1 MKLSKEQEL
10 ILEKAGALKQGE
22 ILKINAC
29 AGSGK
34 TTMLK
39 HIALAN
45 PLNSFLYLAFN
56 KAIAQKSKKLFPK
69 NVEVKTIHSL
79 AYVFA
84 KKHLGSFSL
93 LSNLKIFDIA
103 PFFSNQKSSYLNAVL
118 KEYARF
124 LKSDETETF
133 YKEVALLYE
142 AMLKKELPMTHDFYL
157 KYYQLASGGKELH
170 NYDYILFDEA
180 QDSNAVML
188 SIFLNNVCKKIL
200 VGDTFQNIYGFNQT
214 INALETIKADFHLNL
229 STNYRST
236 QEILNYAD
244 SFLDVYSSKNRLKMH
259 SALKEEVKIKTQA
272 FITRTNAG
280 LIELI
285 NTLLKEKANLDEIAL
300 LKEPESIFKLLFDIF
315 SFRANRF
322 ELISKENAFL
332 HNFDSMFELRSY
344 ASYDAELS
352 LALNLS
358 EKPYDFKA
366 LKKLA
371 LKLYQNKNAN
381 TFLINAHLSKGLE
394 WDRVILHNDFVKLR
408 DLKAKIEEEKNQEE
422 KAKREF
428 EMEQELNL
436 FYVAI
441 TRARFEL
448 EDRSGNNKEVLR
460 QDKKFN
466 KMQRKF

>member
-10 ILEKAGALKQGE
+10 ILEKASTLKQGE

-124 LKSDETETF
+124 LKSDETETS

-214 INALETIKADFHLNL
+214 INALETIEADFHLNL

-236 QEILNYAD
+236 QEILDYAD
-244 SFLDVYSSKNRLKMH
+244 SFLETCSSKNRVKMH

-285 NTLLKEKANLDEIAL
+285 NTLRKEENLDEVAL

-344 ASYDAELS
+344 ASYDAELN

>member
-10 ILEKAGALKQGE
+10 ILEKASTLRQGE

-45 PLNSFLYLAFN
+45 PANSFLYLAFN

-214 INALETIKADFHLNL
+214 INALETIEADFHLNL

-236 QEILNYAD
+236 QEILDYAD
-244 SFLDVYSSKNRLKMH
+244 SFLETCSSKNRVKMH

-285 NTLLKEKANLDEIAL
+285 NTLRKEENLDEVAL

-352 LALNLS
+352 LVLNLS

-381 TFLINAHLSKGLE
+381 IFLINAHLSKGLE

>member
-124 LKSDETETF
+124 LKSDETETS

-170 NYDYILFDEA
+170 IYDYVLFDEA

-236 QEILNYAD
+236 QEILDYAD
-244 SFLDVYSSKNRLKMH
+244 SFLETCSSKNRVKMH

-285 NTLLKEKANLDEIAL
+285 NTLRKEENLDEVAL

-344 ASYDAELS
+344 ASYDAELN

-381 TFLINAHLSKGLE
+381 IFLINAHLSKGLE

>member
-10 ILEKAGALKQGE
+10 ILEKASTLKQGE

-124 LKSDETETF
+124 LKSDETETS

-214 INALETIKADFHLNL
+214 INALETIEADFHLNL

-236 QEILNYAD
+236 QEILDYAD
-244 SFLDVYSSKNRLKMH
+244 SFLETCSSKNRVKMH

-285 NTLLKEKANLDEIAL
+285 NTLRKEENLDEVAL

-344 ASYDAELS
+344 ASYDAELN

-381 TFLINAHLSKGLE
+381 IFLINAHLSKGLE

>member
-10 ILEKAGALKQGE
+10 ILEKASTLRQGE

-45 PLNSFLYLAFN
+45 PANSFLYLAFN

-214 INALETIKADFHLNL
+214 INALETIEADFHLNL

-236 QEILNYAD
+236 QEILDYAD
-244 SFLDVYSSKNRLKMH
+244 SFLETCSSKNRVKMH

-285 NTLLKEKANLDEIAL
+285 NTLRKEENLDEVAL

-381 TFLINAHLSKGLE
+381 IFLINAHLSKGLE

>member
-10 ILEKAGALKQGE
+10 ILEKASTLRQGE

-45 PLNSFLYLAFN
+45 PVNSFLYLAFN

-69 NVEVKTIHSL
+69 NVEIKTIHSL

-124 LKSDETETF
+124 LKSDETETS

-170 NYDYILFDEA
+170 NYDYILLDEA

-214 INALETIKADFHLNL
+214 INALETINA
-229 STNYRST
+229 NYRST

-244 SFLDVYSSKNRLKMH
+244 SFLDVYSSKNRLKMQ
-259 SALKEEVKIKTQA
+259 SNLKEEVKIKTQA

-381 TFLINAHLSKGLE
+381 IFLINAHLSKGLE
-394 WDRVILHNDFVKLR
+394 WDRVILHNDFISLK
-408 DLKAKIEEEKNQEE
+408 DLKTKILEEKNQEE

-428 EMEQELNL
+428 ELEQELNL

-448 EDRSGNNKEVLR
+448 EDRSKNNNRVKNFK
-460 QDKKFN
+460 QISYN
-466 KMQRKF
+466 KL

>member
-124 LKSDETETF
+124 LKSDETETS

-180 QDSNAVML
+180 QDSNAAML

-214 INALETIKADFHLNL
+214 INALETIEADFHLNL

-236 QEILNYAD
+236 QEILDYAD
-244 SFLDVYSSKNRLKMH
+244 SFLETCSSKNRVKMH

-285 NTLLKEKANLDEIAL
+285 NTLRKEENLDEVAL

-466 KMQRKF
+466 KMQRRF

>member
-10 ILEKAGALKQGE
+10 ILEKASTLRQGE

-45 PLNSFLYLAFN
+45 PANSFLYLAFN

-124 LKSDETETF
+124 LKSDETETS

-214 INALETIKADFHLNL
+214 INALETIEADFHLNL

-236 QEILNYAD
+236 QEILDYAD
-244 SFLDVYSSKNRLKMH
+244 SFLETCSSKNRVKMH

-285 NTLLKEKANLDEIAL
+285 NTLRKEENLDEVAL

-381 TFLINAHLSKGLE
+381 IFLINAHLSKGLE

>member
-10 ILEKAGALKQGE
+10 ILEKADALKQGE

-124 LKSDETETF
+124 LKSDETETS

-236 QEILNYAD
+236 QEILDYAD
-244 SFLDVYSSKNRLKMH
+244 SFLETCSSKNRVKMH

-285 NTLLKEKANLDEIAL
+285 NTLRKEENLDEVAL

-381 TFLINAHLSKGLE
+381 IFLINAHLSKGLE

>member
-124 LKSDETETF
+124 LKSDETETS

-214 INALETIKADFHLNL
+214 INALETIEADFHLNL

-236 QEILNYAD
+236 QEILDYAD
-244 SFLDVYSSKNRLKMH
+244 SFLETCSSKNRVKMH

-285 NTLLKEKANLDEIAL
+285 NTLRKEENLDEVAL

-466 KMQRKF
+466 KMQRRF

>member
-69 NVEVKTIHSL
+69 NVEIKTIHSL

-103 PFFSNQKSSYLNAVL
+103 PFFSNQKSNYLNAVL

-124 LKSDETETF
+124 LKSDETETS

-170 NYDYILFDEA
+170 IYDYVLFDEA

-214 INALETIKADFHLNL
+214 INALETIEADFHLNL

-259 SALKEEVKIKTQA
+259 SNLKEEVKIKTQA

-285 NTLLKEKANLDEIAL
+285 NTLWEEESLDEIAL

>member
-10 ILEKAGALKQGE
+10 ILEKASTLKQGE

-124 LKSDETETF
+124 LKSDETETS

-214 INALETIKADFHLNL
+214 INALETIEADFHLNL

-236 QEILNYAD
+236 QEILDYAD
-244 SFLDVYSSKNRLKMH
+244 SFLETCSSKNRVKMH

-285 NTLLKEKANLDEIAL
+285 NTLRKEENLDEVAL

-381 TFLINAHLSKGLE
+381 IFLINAHLSKGLE

>member
-10 ILEKAGALKQGE
+10 ILEKASTLKQGE

-124 LKSDETETF
+124 LKSDETETS

-170 NYDYILFDEA
+170 IYDYVLFDEA

-214 INALETIKADFHLNL
+214 INALETIEADFHLNL

-236 QEILNYAD
+236 QEILDYAD
-244 SFLDVYSSKNRLKMH
+244 SFLETCSSKNRVKMH

-285 NTLLKEKANLDEIAL
+285 NTLRKEENLDEVAL

-381 TFLINAHLSKGLE
+381 IFLINAHLSKGLE

>member
-214 INALETIKADFHLNL
+214 INALETIEADFHLNL

-236 QEILNYAD
+236 QEILDYAD
-244 SFLDVYSSKNRLKMH
+244 SFLETCSSKNRVKMH

-285 NTLLKEKANLDEIAL
+285 NTLRKEENLDEVAL

-381 TFLINAHLSKGLE
+381 IFLINAHLSKGLE

>member
-124 LKSDETETF
+124 LKSDETETS

-214 INALETIKADFHLNL
+214 INALETIEADFHLNL

-236 QEILNYAD
+236 QEILDYAD
-244 SFLDVYSSKNRLKMH
+244 SFLETCSSKNRVKMH

-285 NTLLKEKANLDEIAL
+285 NTLRKEENLDEVAL

>member
-10 ILEKAGALKQGE
+10 ILEKASTLKQGE

-124 LKSDETETF
+124 LKSDETETS

-214 INALETIKADFHLNL
+214 INALETIEADFHLNL

-236 QEILNYAD
+236 QEILDYAD
-244 SFLDVYSSKNRLKMH
+244 SFLETCSSKNRVKMH

-285 NTLLKEKANLDEIAL
+285 NTLRKEENLDEVAL

-344 ASYDAELS
+344 ASYDAELN

-381 TFLINAHLSKGLE
+381 IFLINAHLSKGLE

-448 EDRSGNNKEVLR
+448 EDRSKNNNRVKNFK
-460 QDKKFN
+460 QISYN
-466 KMQRKF
+466 KL

>member
-10 ILEKAGALKQGE
+10 ILEKASTLKQGE

-124 LKSDETETF
+124 LKSDETETS

-170 NYDYILFDEA
+170 IYDYVLFDEA

-214 INALETIKADFHLNL
+214 INALETIEADFHLNL

-236 QEILNYAD
+236 QEILDYAD
-244 SFLDVYSSKNRLKMH
+244 SFLETCSSKNRVKMH

-285 NTLLKEKANLDEIAL
+285 NTLRKEENLDEVAL

-381 TFLINAHLSKGLE
+381 IFLINAHLSKGLE

-448 EDRSGNNKEVLR
+448 EDRSKNNNRVKNFK
-460 QDKKFN
+460 QISYN
-466 KMQRKF
+466 KL

>member
-10 ILEKAGALKQGE
+10 ILEKASTLKQGE

-45 PLNSFLYLAFN
+45 PANSFLYLAFN

-103 PFFSNQKSSYLNAVL
+103 PIFSNQKSSYLNAVL

-124 LKSDETETF
+124 LKSDETETS

-170 NYDYILFDEA
+170 NYDYILLDEA

-214 INALETIKADFHLNL
+214 INALETIEADFHLNL

-236 QEILNYAD
+236 QEILDYAD
-244 SFLDVYSSKNRLKMH
+244 SFLETCSSKNRVKMH

-285 NTLLKEKANLDEIAL
+285 NTLRKEENLDEVAL

-381 TFLINAHLSKGLE
+381 IFLINAHLSKGLE

>member
-1 MKLSKEQEL
+1 
-10 ILEKAGALKQGE
+10 
-22 ILKINAC
+22 
-29 AGSGK
+29 
-34 TTMLK
+34 
-39 HIALAN
+39 
-45 PLNSFLYLAFN
+45 
-56 KAIAQKSKKLFPK
+56 
-69 NVEVKTIHSL
+69 
-79 AYVFA
+79 
-84 KKHLGSFSL
+84 
-93 LSNLKIFDIA
+93 
-103 PFFSNQKSSYLNAVL
+103 
-118 KEYARF
+118 EYARF
-124 LKSDETETF
+124 LKSDETETS

-170 NYDYILFDEA
+170 IYDYVLFDEA

-214 INALETIKADFHLNL
+214 INALETINANFHLNL

-236 QEILNYAD
+236 QEILDYAD
-244 SFLDVYSSKNRLKMH
+244 SFLETCSSKNRVKMH

-332 HNFDSMFELRSY
+332 HNFDSMFELRAY
-344 ASYDAELS
+344 ANYDAELN

-358 EKPYDFKA
+358 EKDYDFKA
-366 LKKLA
+366 LQKLA
-371 LKLYQNKNAN
+371 LKLYKNTNAN
-381 TFLINAHLSKGLE
+381 LFLINAHLSKGLE
-394 WDRVILHNDFVKLR
+394 WDRVILHNDFISLK
-408 DLKAKIEEEKNQEE
+408 DLKTKILEEKNQEE

-428 EMEQELNL
+428 ELEQELNL

-448 EDRSGNNKEVLR
+448 EDRSKNNNRVKNFK
-460 QDKKFN
+460 QISYN
-466 KMQRKF
+466 KL

>member
-124 LKSDETETF
+124 LKSDETETS

-157 KYYQLASGGKELH
+157 KYYQLPSGGKELH

-214 INALETIKADFHLNL
+214 INALETIEADFHLNL

-236 QEILNYAD
+236 QEILDYAD
-244 SFLDVYSSKNRLKMH
+244 SFLETCSSKNRVKMH

-285 NTLLKEKANLDEIAL
+285 NTLRKEENLDEIAL

-344 ASYDAELS
+344 ASYDAELN

-381 TFLINAHLSKGLE
+381 IFLINAHLSKGLE

>member
-10 ILEKAGALKQGE
+10 ILEKASTLRQGE

-45 PLNSFLYLAFN
+45 PANSFLYLAFN

-214 INALETIKADFHLNL
+214 INALETIEADFHLNL

-236 QEILNYAD
+236 QEILDYAD
-244 SFLDVYSSKNRLKMH
+244 SFLETCSSKNRVKMH

-285 NTLLKEKANLDEIAL
+285 NTLRKEENLDEVAL

-381 TFLINAHLSKGLE
+381 IFLINAHLSKGLE

-466 KMQRKF
+466 KIQRKF